1 MGGMID
7 LCPPNLSILRIAIS
21 PDLRIIRDLLTKVAM
36 ELSRNVQSGNTQNL
50 KSSAAPVRLPAV
62 RVRAKIQACRQSSF
76 SRKNI

>member
-1 MGGMID
+1 MKNTV
-7 LCPPNLSILRIAIS
+7 LTLLESLFS
-21 PDLRIIRDLLTKVAM
+21 IIRRLGEEPKLEM
-36 ELSRNVQSGNTQNL
+36 SRNVQSGNTQNL